1 MQLVSNL
8 SILFLERKAAMAIR
22 RTVLSSLLAGA
33 AAVLLSPA
41 FAANA
46 AADYPNR
53 PIRLVVPF
61 GAGGST
67 DMVARLLAEKM
78 SQILGKS
85 VVVDNKGGAGG
96 SIGASEIAKA
106 APDGYTIGMATVS
119 THGSNPAIF
128 RKLPYDAVKDFAPI
142 TNVMSVPSV
151 FVVNSSVPAKTMK
164 EFIALAKA
172 HPDKYTFA
180 SPGTGSLGH
189 ANIENF
195 MNLAG
200 IDLLHIPYKGAGQ
213 AITDALGGQVNA
225 MTDNLPSTLPH
236 IKDGKLRPLAV
247 LAFKRAE
254 VLPDVPTYAELGY
267 PQMGDGGWFGLVAPA
282 GTPRP
287 IIDKLNAAARK
298 AMAMPDYLEKQK
310 SISGESMGNTPEEFA
325 KQIKAAI
332 ERYTAVAKRANI
344 KLD

>member
-1 MQLVSNL
+1 MML
-8 SILFLERKAAMAIR
+8 R
-22 RTVLSSLLAGA
+22 RTLLSSVA
-33 AAVLLSPA
+33 AAAALTALAPA
-41 FAANA
+41 AL
-46 AADYPNR
+46 AADNYPSR
-53 PIRLVVPF
+53 PIKLVVPF

-67 DMVARLLAEKM
+67 DIVARLLADKM
-78 SQILGKS
+78 GPILGQPI
-85 VVVDNKGGAGG
+85 VIENKGGAGG
-96 SIGASEIAKA
+96 SIGAAEIAKA

-119 THGSNPAIF
+119 THGANPAIMA
-128 RKLPYDAVKDFAPI
+128 KLPYDAKKDFAPI
-142 TNVMSVPSV
+142 TNVMAVPSV
-151 FVVNSSVPAKTMK
+151 FVVHPSVPAKTMK
-164 EFIALAKA
+164 EFIALAKKE
-172 HPDKYTFA
+172 PGKYSFA

-247 LAFKRAE
+247 LAFKRAD
-254 VLPDVPTYAELGY
+254 VLPDVPTYTELGF

-287 IIDKLNAAARK
+287 IIDKLNAAAHK

>member
-1 MQLVSNL
+1 MPLRRTLL
-8 SILFLERKAAMAIR
+8 STVAATALLSTLAPAMA
-22 RTVLSSLLAGA
+22 A
-33 AAVLLSPA
+33 SP
-41 FAANA
+41 ANA
-46 AADYPNR
+46 ASAGYPSR

-78 SQILGKS
+78 GPILGQT

-96 SIGASEIAKA
+96 TIGATEIARA
-106 APDGYTIGMATVS
+106 AADGYTIGMATVS
-119 THGSNPAIF
+119 THGSNPAIMS
-128 RKLPYDAVKDFAPI
+128 KLPYDAKKDFAPI

-151 FVVNSSVPAKTMK
+151 FVVHPSVPAKTMK

-172 HPDKYTFA
+172 NPGKYSFA

-213 AITDALGGQVNA
+213 ALNDALGGQVNA
-225 MTDNLPSTLPH
+225 MTDNLPSSLSN
-236 IKDGKLRPLAV
+236 IQAGKLRPLAV

-254 VLPDVPTYAELGY
+254 ALPNVPTYTELGF

-282 GTPRP
+282 GTPRA
-287 IIDKLNAAARK
+287 IIDKLNAAAHK
-298 AMAMPDYLEKQK
+298 TMQDPAYLAKQK
-310 SISGESMGNTPEEFA
+310 DISGEGMANSPEQFA
-325 KQIKAAI
+325 KQIDTAI
-332 ERYTAVAKRANI
+332 ARYTAVAQRAHI
-344 KLD
+344 KVD

>member
-1 MQLVSNL
+1 MQPKP
-8 SILFLERKAAMAIR
+8 LFQLPR
-22 RTVLSSLLAGA
+22 RTLLSLGTSGL
-33 AAVLLSPA
+33 AAVLCGLTLAHTASTA
-41 FAANA
+41 H
-46 AADYPNR
+46 AADAYPNK
-53 PIRLVVPF
+53 PVKLIVPF
-61 GAGGST
+61 AAGGST
-67 DMVARLLAEKM
+67 DIVARVIAEGLR
-78 SQILGKS
+78 STLGQP
-85 VVVDNKGGAGG
+85 VVVDNKAGAGG
-96 SIGASEIAKA
+96 LIGTESIAQA

-128 RKLPYDAVKDFAPI
+128 RKLPYDPIKDFAPI

-151 FVVNSSVPAKTMK
+151 FVINASVPAKTMK

-172 HPDKYTFA
+172 NPGKYSFA

-247 LAFKRAE
+247 LAFKRAD
-254 VLPDVPTYAELGY
+254 VLPDVPTYTELGF

-287 IIDKLNAAARK
+287 IIDKLNAAAHK

>member
-1 MQLVSNL
+1 
-8 SILFLERKAAMAIR
+8 MALR
-22 RTVLSSLLAGA
+22 RTLLSTLAACA
-33 AAVLLSPA
+33 AAAA
-41 FAANA
+41 FAPLAQA
-46 AADYPNR
+46 QAGDYPNR
-53 PIRLVVPF
+53 PIKLIVPF
-61 GAGGST
+61 APGGST
-67 DMVARLLAEKM
+67 DMVARLLADKM
-78 SQILGKS
+78 GPILGKA

-96 SIGASEIAKA
+96 SIGADAIAKA

-119 THGSNPAIF
+119 THGANPAIYA
-128 RKLPYDAVKDFAPI
+128 KLPYDAVKDFAPI

-151 FVVNSSVPAKTMK
+151 FVVHPSVPAKTMQ

-172 HPDKYTFA
+172 NPGKYTFA

-213 AITDALGGQVNA
+213 AVTDALAGQVNA
-225 MTDNLPSTLPH
+225 MTDNLPSTLAN
-236 IKDGKLRPLAV
+236 IQSGKLRPLAV
-247 LAFKRAE
+247 LALKRSP

-267 PQMGDGGWFGLVAPA
+267 PGMGDGGWFGLVAPA
-282 GTPRP
+282 GTPKE
-287 IIDKLNAAARK
+287 IIAKLNAAAHK

-310 SISGESMGNTPEEFA
+310 GISGESMANQPAEFA
-325 KQIKAAI
+325 KQIDAAI
-332 ERYTAVAKRANI
+332 ARYTAVAKRANI

>member
-1 MQLVSNL
+1 
-8 SILFLERKAAMAIR
+8 MAIR
-22 RTVLSSLLAGA
+22 RTVLSSIAACA
-33 AAVLLSPA
+33 AAAALSPA

-53 PIRLVVPF
+53 PIRLIVPF

-67 DMVARLLAEKM
+67 DMVARLLADKM
-78 SQILGKS
+78 GQILGKA
-85 VVVDNKGGAGG
+85 VVVDNRGGAGG

-106 APDGYTIGMATVS
+106 AADGYTIGMATVS

-128 RKLPYDAVKDFAPI
+128 RKLPYDAIKDFAPI

-151 FVVNSSVPAKTMK
+151 FVVNASVPAKTMK

-172 HPDKYTFA
+172 NPDKYTFA

-200 IDLLHIPYKGAGQ
+200 IQLLHIPYKGAGQ

-236 IKDGKLRPLAV
+236 IKAGQLRPLAV
-247 LAFKRAE
+247 LALKRSD
-254 VLPDVPTYAELGY
+254 VLPDVPTYTELGY

-282 GTPRP
+282 GTPKP
-287 IIDKLNAAARK
+287 IIDKLNAAAHK
-298 AMAMPDYLEKQK
+298 VMASSDYLEKQK
-310 SISGESMGNTPEEFA
+310 SISGESMGNTPEQFA
-325 KQIKAAI
+325 KQIKTAI